1 MGDMI
6 DKARV
11 LEIITAA
18 RGISQKTVDAIAALP
33 PAPDAVEAL
42 TGLMLHEI
50 FVRRMAYAYVD
61 EDPIELK
68 GVCMDGYFNLVQ
80 IAEDINAA
88 LAAIRGGAK

>member
-1 MGDMI
+1 MDDMI

-42 TGLMLHEI
+42 VKAAEAC
-50 FVRRMAYAYVD
+50 RD
-61 EDPIELK
+61 W
-68 GVCMDGYFNLVQ
+68 VQ
-80 IAEDINAA
+80 GAANNHMNADLAEADLAQLDAA
-88 LAAIRGGAK
+88 LAAIRKGGDA